1 MAYPQSALAMS
12 PGQNLVKTIASED
25 MFFELVDCLEHPGHY
40 GEAQCGY
47 HMLYLMPEEG
57 PLKLLGFF
65 G

>member
-1 MAYPQSALAMS
+1 MS